1 MTVLTAL
8 LHAISDNPLD
18 SFALLV
24 FFFCWLGYEPF
35 LQKISKKS
43 GFIVKDLS
51 VVRSAWMREATL
63 REIKLFDSNLMAH
76 AVNSAA
82 NFSSAN
88 LLLIAAVGGVLFSGQ
103 VPLTT
108 AKNLGFD
115 VSTVLLFQMKLGLI
129 VICLVR
135 GLLDFIWATRQMNYT
150 AAAMGSLPD
159 RMDERTGREFAAAIT
174 NIVEPAMSSF
184 SQGVRGYYF
193 GLASA
198 AWLFGPVPLIVA
210 SIGAIFLLGWRQ
222 SRSQSARGIRRLR
235 ELLEEH
241 PYPTAPREFD
251 TAPAQNTDKNAA
263 PHNSKSKM
271 T

>member
-1 MTVLTAL
+1 MTAL
-8 LHAISDNPLD
+8 TELLNAARHNPLD
-18 SFALLV
+18 TLALIF

-43 GFIVKDLS
+43 GIIVKDLS
-51 VVRSAWMREATL
+51 VVRAAWMKETAL
-63 REIKLFDSNLMAH
+63 RGLKLFDSNLMAH

-103 VPLTT
+103 LPLTT
-108 AKNLGFD
+108 IRNFGID

-129 VICLVR
+129 VICLSR
-135 GLLDFIWATRQMNYT
+135 GLLDFIWATRQMNYC
-150 AAAMGSLPD
+150 AAAMGSLPEL
-159 RMDERTGREFAAAIT
+159 MDARTANAFAGALT
-174 NIVEPAMSSF
+174 NILEPAMSSF

-193 GLASA
+193 ALASA
-198 AWLFGPVPLIVA
+198 AWLFGPVPLMIASVGAVA
-210 SIGAIFLLGWRQ
+210 LLGWRQ

-241 PYPTAPREFD
+241 PYPTPTRSFD
-251 TAPAQNTDKNAA
+251 VAPAQNPDKNDASQ
-263 PHNSKSKM
+263 HSQG
-271 T
+271 

>member
-1 MTVLTAL
+1 MSVLTAL
-8 LHAISDNPLD
+8 LHAISENPLD
-18 SFALLV
+18 TFALIV
-24 FFFCWLGYEPF
+24 FFFFWLGYEPF

-43 GFIVKDLS
+43 GFIIKDLS
-51 VVRSAWMREATL
+51 IVRAAWMREATL

-103 VPLTT
+103 IPLTT
-108 AKNLGFD
+108 VKNFGFD
-115 VSTVLLFQMKLGLI
+115 VSTMLLFQMKLGLI
-129 VICLVR
+129 VTCLVR

-150 AAAMGSLPD
+150 AAAFGSLPEN
-159 RMDERTGREFAAAIT
+159 MDEGTAREFAAALS

-193 GLASA
+193 ALASA
-198 AWLFGPVPLIVA
+198 AWLFGPIPLLL
-210 SIGAIFLLGWRQ
+210 SGLGAIILLGWRQ

-235 ELLEEH
+235 ELLEAH
-241 PYPTAPREFD
+241 PYPTMPREFNA
-251 TAPAQNTDKNAA
+251 APAQNLDKNAA
-263 PHNSKSKM
+263 PHN
-271 T
+271 TQA